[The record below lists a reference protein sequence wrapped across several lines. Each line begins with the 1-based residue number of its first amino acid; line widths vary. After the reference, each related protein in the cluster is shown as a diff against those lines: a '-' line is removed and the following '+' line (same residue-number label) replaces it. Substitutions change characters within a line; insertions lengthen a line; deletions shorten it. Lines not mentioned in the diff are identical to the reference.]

1 MDNILV
7 NPAVSFY
14 IGAFVQWGFLMAFLY
29 SLVISINKPRK
40 EAVWLSFVM
49 SISYSSSLF
58 IDIQH
63 ISYLQLFLFDI
74 TTIFAIIILRLFI
87 IENLIS
93 IYLLLGLIINSS
105 LFLGMYIDVSVFNNY
120 EPWWFW
126 VFYSIVVN
134 LADFM
139 MLAIFF
145 INKDFLALAAIK
157 IWFHNSI
164 MKRNNSSG

>member
-7 NPAVSFY
+7 NPAISFY
-14 IGAFVQWGFLMAFLY
+14 IGVFVQWGFLMAFLY
-29 SLVISINKPRK
+29 SLVVSINTPKK
-40 EAVWLSFVM
+40 EAVWLSLVM

-87 IENLIS
+87 IKNLIS

-126 VFYSIVVN
+126 FFYSIVVN

-139 MLAIFF
+139 MVAIFF
-145 INKDFLALAAIK
+145 INKDFLGLYK
-157 IWFHNSI
+157 LKGWL
-164 MKRNNSSG
+164 RNNKFIKGHDG

>member
-7 NPAVSFY
+7 NPAISFY

-126 VFYSIVVN
+126 FFYSIVVN

-145 INKDFLALAAIK
+145 INKDFLAL
-157 IWFHNSI
+157 
-164 MKRNNSSG
+164 

>member
-1 MDNILV
+1 
-7 NPAVSFY
+7 
-14 IGAFVQWGFLMAFLY
+14 MAFLY
-29 SLVISINKPRK
+29 SLVVSINTPKK

-63 ISYLQLFLFDI
+63 ISYLELFLFDI
-74 TTIFAIIILRLFI
+74 ATILAIFILRLFI

-93 IYLLLGLIINSS
+93 IYLLLGLTINSS

-126 VFYSIVVN
+126 FFYSIVVN

-139 MLAIFF
+139 MVAIFF
-145 INKDFLALAAIK
+145 INKDFLYL
-157 IWFHNSI
+157 
-164 MKRNNSSG
+164 MKLKNGLITSLKRIVDG

>member
-1 MDNILV
+1 MSELLV
-7 NPAVSFY
+7 SPTVSLY

-29 SLVISINKPRK
+29 SLAISINKSDK
-40 EAVWLSFVM
+40 TAVWLSLVM

-58 IDIQH
+58 INIQH

-145 INKDFLALAAIK
+145 INKDFLGLYK
-157 IWFHNSI
+157 LKGWL
-164 MKRNNSSG
+164 RNNKFIKGHDG

>member
-1 MDNILV
+1 VGLFN
-7 NPAVSFY
+7 
-14 IGAFVQWGFLMAFLY
+14 GFLMAFLY

-40 EAVWLSFVM
+40 EAVWLSLVM
-49 SISYSSSLF
+49 TASYSSSLF

-74 TTIFAIIILRLFI
+74 TTIFAIIILRSFV

-93 IYLLLGLIINSS
+93 IYLLLWLTINSS

-120 EPWWFW
+120 EPWCFWF
-126 VFYSIVVN
+126 FYSIIVN

-139 MLAIFF
+139 MIAIFF

>member
-1 MDNILV
+1 V
-7 NPAVSFY
+7 K
-14 IGAFVQWGFLMAFLY
+14 AFTQWGFLMAFLY
-29 SLVISINKPRK
+29 SLVVSINTPKK

-63 ISYLQLFLFDI
+63 ISYLELFLFDI
-74 TTIFAIIILRLFI
+74 ATILAIFILRLFI

-93 IYLLLGLIINSS
+93 IYLLLGLTINSS

-126 VFYSIVVN
+126 FFYSIVVN

-139 MLAIFF
+139 MVAIFF
-145 INKDFLALAAIK
+145 INKDFLYL
-157 IWFHNSI
+157 
-164 MKRNNSSG
+164 MKLKNGLITSLKRIVDG

>member
-7 NPAVSFY
+7 NPAISFY

-40 EAVWLSFVM
+40 EAVWLSLVM
-49 SISYSSSLF
+49 TISYSSSLF
-58 IDIQH
+58 IDIQD

-93 IYLLLGLIINSS
+93 IYLLLGLTINSS

-126 VFYSIVVN
+126 SFYSISINMVD
-134 LADFM
+134 LSM
-139 MLAIFF
+139 IAIFF
-145 INKDFLALAAIK
+145 IKKDFLSLHKFNLRLLKIK
-157 IWFHNSI
+157 T
-164 MKRNNSSG
+164 

>member
-1 MDNILV
+1 MSEFLV
-7 NPAVSFY
+7 SPIVSLY

-29 SLVISINKPRK
+29 SLAISINKSDK
-40 EAVWLSFVM
+40 TAVWLSLVM

-58 IDIQH
+58 INIQH

-126 VFYSIVVN
+126 FFYSIVIN

>member
-7 NPAVSFY
+7 NPAISFY

-105 LFLGMYIDVSVFNNY
+105 LFLGMHLDVYIFDNY

-126 VFYSIVVN
+126 SFYSIVVN

-139 MLAIFF
+139 MVAIFF

-157 IWFHNSI
+157 TWFQNSI
-164 MKRNNSSG
+164 MKRNNSGS